1 MIFRRHRMPGV
12 IEWFVLVIPA
22 LIGLIR
28 EGMPE
33 NVHVLWFWW
42 VPGLML
48 LSMLGFVASLCNMLV
63 SSPYR
68 MPWRNIF
75 IRPGD
80 SFFEWFVL
88 LSAGYA
94 LAPEMFTEPT
104 PEEGKDIEP
113 TIPT

>member
-1 MIFRRHRMPGV
+1 
-12 IEWFVLVIPA
+12 
-22 LIGLIR
+22 
-28 EGMPE
+28 
-33 NVHVLWFWW
+33 
-42 VPGLML
+42 
-48 LSMLGFVASLCNMLV
+48 
-63 SSPYR
+63 

-94 LAPEMFTEPT
+94 FAPEMFTEPT
-104 PEEGKDIEP
+104 PEEEKDIEP